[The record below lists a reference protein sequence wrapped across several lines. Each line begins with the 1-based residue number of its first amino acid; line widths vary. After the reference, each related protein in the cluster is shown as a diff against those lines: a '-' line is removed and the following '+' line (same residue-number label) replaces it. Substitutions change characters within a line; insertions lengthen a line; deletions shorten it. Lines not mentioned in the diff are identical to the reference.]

1 MAFVHSAF
9 WSRDRDEESYLGPIL
24 TELDGQRHGVV
35 RLVGVGPRTN
45 FRIRRWSDRVAEFGD
60 PAARDLPLTPVESFA
75 GWPSLAPSRKV
86 WAERRATRDALLG
99 SSDIRSHA
107 LVNGIDLWPLIAT
120 ELGGIADLQFPWSAR
135 AMDEAGAALDHLQ
148 PGAVLTYAEAGGW
161 GRAIMLEARR
171 RGIATIGAQHGF
183 IYRHWLNYLHEPDEM
198 AASPGNAA
206 DAGFPQPTCTL
217 LFDGFAQ
224 EHLRRSGHFPDGST
238 VVTGSP
244 RLEQFVRT
252 AAALTA
258 ADRDV
263 IRREAGGGSTGRIVL
278 VAAKHSQLGRWF
290 RALVDAVT
298 QMPDVRIVVK
308 PHPAEGTEP
317 YVRDAAHTTSVFI
330 APPQADL
337 ARLTAVADLVVT
349 AHSTAAI
356 EAMAI
361 GVPSLVVGLP
371 TNLSPFVEAGAM
383 AGVSRVD
390 DLSRALSRVIHD
402 DRARHGLL
410 AAAAAFCTRYDIV
423 QPPGAAARAAAAVL
437 TLVDRPAGSRAS
449 SR

>member
-1 MAFVHSAF
+1 
-9 WSRDRDEESYLGPIL
+9 
-24 TELDGQRHGVV
+24 
-35 RLVGVGPRTN
+35 
-45 FRIRRWSDRVAEFGD
+45 
-60 PAARDLPLTPVESFA
+60 
-75 GWPSLAPSRKV
+75 
-86 WAERRATRDALLG
+86 
-99 SSDIRSHA
+99 
-107 LVNGIDLWPLIAT
+107 
-120 ELGGIADLQFPWSAR
+120 
-135 AMDEAGAALDHLQ
+135 
-148 PGAVLTYAEAGGW
+148 
-161 GRAIMLEARR
+161 
-171 RGIATIGAQHGF
+171 
-183 IYRHWLNYLHEPDEM
+183 M

-224 EHLRRSGHFPDGST
+224 EHLRRNGHFPDGST
-238 VVTGSP
+238 VVTGST

-252 AAALTA
+252 AAALTP
-258 ADRDV
+258 ADRDA

-349 AHSTAAI
+349 ANSTAAI

-371 TNLSPFVEAGAM
+371 TNLSPFVDAGAM

-390 DLSRALSRVIHD
+390 DLSRTLSRVIHD

-410 AAAAAFCTRYDIV
+410 AAAAAFC
-423 QPPGAAARAAAAVL
+423 ARMH
-437 TLVDRPAGSRAS
+437 RPTAWCCRTCSS
-449 SR
+449 SRSDAGRSTSREPSQLTVN